1 MSGQTAGRRPV
12 IRVAPSLA
20 SRLPD
25 DGPRDVD
32 PALSAVE
39 PWGPG
44 RAVVHTDDG
53 RDVWALVGVD
63 RPASPNRP
71 RTVEIV
77 VDGWRFDLEVED
89 AATADLRAR
98 AKRSRAI
105 GAGGGPHEV
114 RAMIPGRVAA
124 VAVAAGD
131 VVTAGQTLIVV
142 EAMKMRNE
150 LRAPR
155 DGVVERVSIGAGDT
169 IDLGDV
175 LLVLA

>member
-1 MSGQTAGRRPV
+1 MSGGAAGRRTV
-12 IRVAPSLA
+12 IRVTPAPA

-32 PALSAVE
+32 PAGSAVE

-44 RAVVHTDDG
+44 RAVVHAEGG
-53 RDVWALVGVD
+53 RDVWAFVGVD
-63 RPASPNRP
+63 RPASRGRP

-77 VDGWRFDLEVED
+77 VDGWRFELEVED

-98 AKRSRAI
+98 ATRSRVT
-105 GAGGGPHEV
+105 GFGGGRHEV

-131 VVTAGQTLIVV
+131 AVTVGQTLIVV

-155 DGVVERVSIGAGDT
+155 DGVVERVSVGVGDT

-175 LLVLA
+175 LLVLL